1 MSFGPGQLGPRPAR
15 AKTKKELSEPGDIG
29 REQSTVGALRRAIGA
44 LCRAIGRD
52 PSRQRE
58 GETSSGCGLKRVVEE
73 LPIPPPVPRKEEIEQ
88 IEAARKRELESLP
101 PPPPVPREPPIPVTI

>member
-15 AKTKKELSEPGDIG
+15 AKTKKELNEPGDIG
-29 REQSTVGALRRAIGA
+29 REQSGVGALR
-44 LCRAIGRD
+44 RAIGRD

-58 GETSSGCGLKRVVEE
+58 GEISSGCYLKRVVEE